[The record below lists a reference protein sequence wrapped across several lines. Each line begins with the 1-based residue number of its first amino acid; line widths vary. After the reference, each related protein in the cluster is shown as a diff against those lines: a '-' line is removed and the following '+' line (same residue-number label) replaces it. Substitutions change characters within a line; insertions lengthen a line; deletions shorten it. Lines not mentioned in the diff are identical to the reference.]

1 MVNKNQTK
9 QGRAI
14 KVNFQDDKVTAYGGL
29 VLAERL
35 ATRLGLW
42 SNLEKNMPKRRGYYD
57 WLTIIKSGIMGLLTG
72 SRGTYATED
81 IRQDDS
87 ALALLGLAKAPEE
100 ATFWRCLEALG
111 SEEIQKTLKSAL
123 LRVARCILSRSP
135 RRQITL
141 EGFVPVWADGSLLEG
156 SPNREG
162 TKYIP
167 EKGKGLLWSTIY
179 VGSVLA
185 AQRLARESE
194 GEKTVVRSLL
204 PEVVKDVLKATR
216 LDRKALLFLDSL
228 HGDGPTLEDVEACGL
243 HYLIG
248 ANKLVLTQKV
258 LQDQPEFVWEDTGS
272 DPSRQIEKSGICVC
286 QIQCA
291 GWKKARTLI
300 GKRWMLTGT
309 FLYHYA
315 GVLTDLE
322 PADVKHIMNRKMSY
336 AASLWSLYN
345 RKMGMED
352 YYKEPLEDLGLHHP
366 PCQEY
371 ERNAGFYAVAAL
383 AHVLGRGVDLLGGD
397 RKGALRVNLQLLELN
412 TLDFLSM
419 ALGVR
424 RHGKFVESGYESY
437 FIWVCRYTGT
447 LHDPLHP
454 LPSVTTVFSVREILF
469 FPEGLKRSCIR
480 GLNTWSISTIP
491 TGIRQACSIRV

>member
-1 MVNKNQTK
+1 M
-9 QGRAI
+9 
-14 KVNFQDDKVTAYGGL
+14 
-29 VLAERL
+29 
-35 ATRLGLW
+35 
-42 SNLEKNMPKRRGYYD
+42 
-57 WLTIIKSGIMGLLTG
+57 
-72 SRGTYATED
+72 
-81 IRQDDS
+81 
-87 ALALLGLAKAPEE
+87 
-100 ATFWRCLEALG
+100 
-111 SEEIQKTLKSAL
+111 
-123 LRVARCILSRSP
+123 
-135 RRQITL
+135 
-141 EGFVPVWADGSLLEG
+141 PVWADGSLLEG

-336 AASLWSLYN
+336 AASLLSLYN

-371 ERNAGFYAVAAL
+371 ELNAGFYAVAAL
-383 AHVLGRGVDLLGGD
+383 VHVLGRCVDLLGGD
-397 RKGALRVNLQLLELN
+397 RKERGETRRKDGKTAQASEATTDEALATSAASCDAAGARDESCPHNRRYSVGRARSSSKPLSHLLGEYSEVLRKTEKKSKQEAMR
-412 TLDFLSM
+412 D
-419 ALGVR
+419 
-424 RHGKFVESGYESY
+424 
-437 FIWVCRYTGT
+437 C
-447 LHDPLHP
+447 
-454 LPSVTTVFSVREILF
+454 
-469 FPEGLKRSCIR
+469 
-480 GLNTWSISTIP
+480 
-491 TGIRQACSIRV
+491 